1 MFFFFLRESEGGGRG
16 RESGL
21 GLFCLV
27 GFSVLVWFCD

>member
-1 MFFFFLRESEGGGRG
+1 MFFFFLRESEGGGAG
-16 RESGL
+16 SGL